1 MTLPGQHPDTSGH
14 HPDVHAGRPRTL
26 SSVDETSDHGT
37 LPTSADTIRTRPDT
51 DPADASG
58 GFRFA
63 YRARVPRHLMGA
75 AFAEA
80 LDLIARE
87 TRIPL
92 EEQTDDA

>member
-1 MTLPGQHPDTSGH
+1 MTTPGQHPDASGQR
-14 HPDVHAGRPRTL
+14 PDADDGRPRTL
-26 SSVDETSDHGT
+26 SAVDVTPDRAP
-37 LPTSADTIRTRPDT
+37 LPTRADTIRTRPDT
-51 DPADASG
+51 DTADASG

-87 TRIPL
+87 TCIPL

>member
-1 MTLPGQHPDTSGH
+1 MTIPGRTPDASGQR
-14 HPDVHAGRPRTL
+14 PDADGGHVRTPFIVGET
-26 SSVDETSDHGT
+26 VDCGP
-37 LPTSADTIRTRPDT
+37 LPTSTDTARTRPDT
-51 DPADASG
+51 DVPDTSG
-58 GFRFA
+58 GVRVE

-92 EEQTDDA
+92 EEQTDDT

>member
-1 MTLPGQHPDTSGH
+1 MTTPGQHPDASGQCPDAGGGHIRITSAV
-14 HPDVHAGRPRTL
+14 DRTT
-26 SSVDETSDHGT
+26 DRDP
-37 LPTSADTIRTRPDT
+37 LPTRTDAIRTRPDT

-87 TRIPL
+87 TRTPL
-92 EEQTDDA
+92 EEQTDDT